1 VAWGALERRAMGGR
15 WVGALCVPVVAAAVV
30 VAAVALGAPSRRSRT
45 STSRSFPY
53 PRHLG
58 FTTNDHYNHTK
69 NAVKYYHQACCDTN
83 IYGDAVKRILS
94 FRGPPLNLTLIMN
107 PDVFGRS
114 SLPSPNY
121 VFSCITGDSRYGNRE
136 LFTFSGDCNLFGCNC
151 DHCYGDSNCKGT
163 DDAPWQAKSA
173 ERQKVYWDYPWFQ
186 HAEHGDTDCP
196 EAAPYLACP
205 SSSGRRRHLAE
216 DGETTAAS
224 VGALEGSVS
233 CSDKNLVLSEPLN
246 VTAARLTSVFCE
258 PGGGGE
264 VGLSFAGQALDT
276 LDANNDGS
284 VNCVEWKIAKRQ
296 ATAKELVASGVQGYF
311 GPAKLDPPNCKMSA
325 SGKAELAKY
334 NAYLALLTLETAAAN
349 TTAWAVSGARG
360 AALAVEGRLV
370 GNAAA
375 GVAVTATEGLLAALN
390 RTASG

>member
-1 VAWGALERRAMGGR
+1 MGAR
-15 WVGALCVPVVAAAVV
+15 WVGALCVPVVAVV

-58 FTTNDHYNHTK
+58 FTTNNHYNHTK
-69 NAVKYYHQACCDTN
+69 NAVKSHHQACCDTPD
-83 IYGDAVKRILS
+83 IADGTLRM
-94 FRGPPLNLTLIMN
+94 LNAYQQPTAMN

-121 VFSCITGDSRYGNRE
+121 IFQCITGDRSYGSATPR
-136 LFTFSGDCNLFGCNC
+136 TFAGDCNFFGCNC
-151 DHCYGDSNCKGT
+151 DHCYGDSNCEGT
-163 DDAPWQAKSA
+163 NDAPWQAKSA
-173 ERQKVYWDYPWFQ
+173 ERQKVNWYY
-186 HAEHGDTDCP
+186 GKDTDCP

-205 SSSGRRRHLAE
+205 YSSGRRRHLAE

-264 VGLSFAGQALDT
+264 VGLSFSGQALDT

-296 ATAKELVASGVQGYF
+296 ATIKELLASGVQGYF

>member
-1 VAWGALERRAMGGR
+1 MLNAIPA
-15 WVGALCVPVVAAAVV
+15 
-30 VAAVALGAPSRRSRT
+30 
-45 STSRSFPY
+45 
-53 PRHLG
+53 
-58 FTTNDHYNHTK
+58 YNPT
-69 NAVKYYHQACCDTN
+69 A
-83 IYGDAVKRILS
+83 
-94 FRGPPLNLTLIMN
+94 MN
-107 PDVFGRS
+107 PEVFGRS

-121 VFSCITGDSRYGNRE
+121 IFQCITGDRSYGNGSYGYE
-136 LFTFSGDCNLFGCNC
+136 SPYTFAGDCNLFSCNC

-163 DDAPWQAKSA
+163 YDAPSNPKSA
-173 ERQKVYWDYPWFQ
+173 ERQKVTWYYGGLEWNERRYT
-186 HAEHGDTDCP
+186 ACP

-205 SSSGRRRHLAE
+205 SCSGRRRHLAE

-224 VGALEGSVS
+224 VGALGGCVS

-258 PGGGGE
+258 PGVGGE

-296 ATAKELVASGVQGYF
+296 ATVKELVASGVQGYF

-334 NAYLALLTLETAAAN
+334 NAYLALLTLQTAAAN

-370 GNAAA
+370 SNAAA

>member
-1 VAWGALERRAMGGR
+1 
-15 WVGALCVPVVAAAVV
+15 VGALCVPVVNAAVV

-58 FTTNDHYNHTK
+58 FTTNNHYNHTK
-69 NAVKYYHQACCDTN
+69 NAVKSHHQACCNKPD
-83 IYGDAVKRILS
+83 IADGRLLM
-94 FRGPPLNLTLIMN
+94 LNAYTSYNPTAMN
-107 PDVFGRS
+107 PEVFGRS

-121 VFSCITGDSRYGNRE
+121 IFQCITGDRDYGRADPH
-136 LFTFSGDCNLFGCNC
+136 TFAGDCNLFNCNC
-151 DHCYGDSNCKGT
+151 DHCYGSSNCEGT
-163 DDAPWQAKSA
+163 DDKPWQAKSA
-173 ERQKVYWDYPWFQ
+173 ERQKVYWSDRK
-186 HAEHGDTDCP
+186 DTDCP
-196 EAAPYLACP
+196 EASPYLACP

-224 VGALEGSVS
+224 VGALGGSVS

-258 PGGGGE
+258 PGVGGE

>member
-1 VAWGALERRAMGGR
+1 MGGR

-30 VAAVALGAPSRRSRT
+30 VATVAVRTPSRRSRS

-69 NAVKYYHQACCDTN
+69 NAVKSHHQACCS
-83 IYGDAVKRILS
+83 IFSGSRLGDGTLRM
-94 FRGPPLNLTLIMN
+94 LNAYPAYNPTAMN
-107 PDVFGRS
+107 PVVFGRS

-121 VFSCITGDSRYGNRE
+121 IFQCITGDRSYGSASPY
-136 LFTFSGDCNLFGCNC
+136 TFAGACNLFSCNC

-163 DDAPWQAKSA
+163 DDAPSNPKSA
-173 ERQKVYWDYPWFQ
+173 ERQKVTWYSDKKP
-186 HAEHGDTDCP
+186 DCP

-224 VGALEGSVS
+224 VGALGGSVS

-246 VTAARLTSVFCE
+246 VTAARLTGVFCE
-258 PGGGGE
+258 PGVGGE

-296 ATAKELVASGVQGYF
+296 ATVKELVASGVQGYF

-334 NAYLALLTLETAAAN
+334 NAYLALLTLQTAAAN

-370 GNAAA
+370 SNAAA

>member
-1 VAWGALERRAMGGR
+1 ML
-15 WVGALCVPVVAAAVV
+15 
-30 VAAVALGAPSRRSRT
+30 
-45 STSRSFPY
+45 
-53 PRHLG
+53 
-58 FTTNDHYNHTK
+58 NDFK
-69 NAVKYYHQACCDTN
+69 NPTA
-83 IYGDAVKRILS
+83 
-94 FRGPPLNLTLIMN
+94 MN

-114 SLPSPNY
+114 SLLSPNY
-121 VFSCITGDSRYGNRE
+121 IFSCITGDKNYGKWIPM
-136 LFTFSGDCNLFGCNC
+136 TVAGSCNLFDCNC
-151 DHCYGDSNCKGT
+151 DHCYGDMNCEGT
-163 DDAPWQAKSA
+163 EDAPSKPKSA
-173 ERQKVYWDYPWFQ
+173 ERQKVFWVT
-186 HAEHGDTDCP
+186 ALTDCP

-205 SSSGRRRHLAE
+205 SSSGGRRRLAE

-246 VTAARLTSVFCE
+246 VTAARLTGVFCE
-258 PGGGGE
+258 PGGGE

-296 ATAKELVASGVQGYF
+296 ATVKELIATGVQGYF

-325 SGKAELAKY
+325 SGKAWLAKY
-334 NAYLALLTLETAAAN
+334 NAYLALLTLETAATN

-360 AALAVEGRLV
+360 AALAVEGRVV

-375 GVAVTATEGLLAALN
+375 GVAITAKEGLLAALN